1 MKIIARTPVQ
11 FERPFFVFHKIT
23 KDVIIPPTDV
33 EPNHIAAWAID
44 FNSEEAVEADTLE
57 QLMPIF
63 DEKGLIMPDQ
73 DTWDF
78 PGRPL
83 RLAIP
88 NDEMTE
94 IIKQVP
100 TIVNTLEVLKDF
112 IIVRNRTQH
121 IYLEEIYPDDKVLFA
136 NYIQNRP
143 N

>member
-11 FERPFFVFHKIT
+11 FERPFFVFNKIT
-23 KDVIIPPTDV
+23 KDVIIQPTDV

-44 FNSEEAVEADTLE
+44 FNTEDYREADTIE
-57 QLMPIF
+57 DLMVIF
-63 DEKGLIMPDQ
+63 DSLGLVMPEQ
-73 DTWDF
+73 DTWDC
-78 PGRPL
+78 PERPL

-100 TIVNTLEVLKDF
+100 AIVNTLEVLKDF
-112 IIVRNRTQH
+112 IIVRNRTQY
-121 IYLEEIYPDDKVLFA
+121 IYLEEIYTSDKALFA

-143 N
+143 